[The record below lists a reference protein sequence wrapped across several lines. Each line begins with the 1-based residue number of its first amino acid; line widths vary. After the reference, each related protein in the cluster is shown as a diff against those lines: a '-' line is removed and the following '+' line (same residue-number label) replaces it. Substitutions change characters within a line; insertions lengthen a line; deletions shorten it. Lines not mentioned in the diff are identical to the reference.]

1 MDKYASSLLM
11 EIMIKCFIFTSK
23 ASQNT
28 VLLRFRYR
36 QDQKGRIR
44 RMTKQEFRDYVIKK
58 GIVLLDGATGSCLMD
73 RGMPGGVCPEEWIA
87 SHPEVLTGLQ
97 REYVQAGSDILY
109 APTFT
114 ANRIKLAEYGLE
126 DRIRELNLAL
136 VAASRRAAG
145 PDTLIAGDLTMTGE
159 QLFPIG
165 RMDFEE
171 LVTVYREQIGY
182 LAEAGVDLLV
192 VETMMSLQECR
203 AALIAAKETCPS
215 LPVMVTMTFE
225 NDGRSLYGTD
235 AVTAAVVL
243 ESLGADAVGANCST
257 GPDTMAAVI
266 SQMASVTRIP
276 IIAKPNAGL
285 PSLDSSGKTVYDM
298 DAPSFGQEMEAVYAA
313 GAVILGGCCGTTPAH
328 IARLA
333 AAVKGKQPAA
343 VPRRPD
349 GIRYLT
355 SERKTVSFGLSDLFL
370 VIGERINPTGKKK
383 LQAELKEGRFDR
395 TVQFAEE
402 QEEAGAAILD
412 VNMGMSGVDEKALML
427 RAVEEVTQATQLPL
441 SLDSSHIEVLE
452 AALRRYPGRALINSI
467 SLETEKFEKL
477 IPLAKKYGAMFIL
490 LPLSDAGLPGSLQEK
505 KDIIEKIWNRASSL
519 GLTREDIVVDGLV
532 TTVGANPEAAME
544 TLETIRYCRQN
555 RFATVVGLSNI
566 SFGLPE
572 RIQVNSAFLTM
583 AIQAGLTMAIAN
595 PSQQQ
600 LMAAAFASDL
610 LLDKEGAA
618 ERYITF
624 ANECAERAAA
634 AAAAVSAAPAAVSAA
649 PTAVLSAQ
657 KAGQSAAGNAVGNT
671 ATGCIVAGNAAV
683 ADTAAGSPG
692 NGRHSPGAQGS
703 PSGMGG
709 AVYEAVLKGNRSGIE
724 ALTKTALE
732 SGLEAKEILDTCLMP
747 AINRVGELF
756 DCGKYF
762 LPQLISGAEAMK
774 LSIGVL
780 EPYLLQDEN
789 REKLPVVVLATVK
802 GDIHDIGKN
811 LVALMMKN
819 YGFQVIDLGKDVPT
833 EDIIRT
839 AKENN
844 AALIGLS
851 ALMTTTMQEM
861 RHVILLAREAGLTAK
876 IIIGGAVITQ
886 EYADEIQADGYSKDA
901 ADAVRL
907 ARRLLG
913 L

>member
-1 MDKYASSLLM
+1 MRLQKR
-11 EIMIKCFIFTSK
+11 IFPK
-23 ASQNT
+23 AA
-28 VLLRFRYR
+28 RRKR
-36 QDQKGRIR
+36 DRKGRME
-44 RMTKQEFRDYVIKK
+44 MTKQEFRDFCIKK
-58 GIVLLDGATGSCLMD
+58 GIVLLDGATGSNLMA
-73 RGMPGGVCPEEWIA
+73 RGMPGGVCPEEWITEHA
-87 SHPEVLTGLQ
+87 DVLTGLQ
-97 REYVQAGSDILY
+97 REYVSAGTDILY

-126 DRIRELNLAL
+126 EKIRELNLAL
-136 VAASRRAAG
+136 VEASRRAAG
-145 PDTLIAGDLTMTGE
+145 PETLIAGDLTMTGE
-159 QLFPIG
+159 QLSPIG

-171 LVTVYREQIGY
+171 LVDVYREQIGY

-203 AALIAAKETCPS
+203 AALIAAKETCPD

-225 NDGRSLYGTD
+225 KDGRSLYGTD

-257 GPDTMAAVI
+257 GPEAMARVI
-266 SQMASVTRIP
+266 RQMAEATRIP
-276 IIAKPNAGL
+276 VIAKPNAGL
-285 PSLDSSGKTVYDM
+285 PVLDESGKTVYDM
-298 DAPSFGQEMEAVYAA
+298 DAPGFAREMEAVYAA
-313 GAVILGGCCGTTPAH
+313 GAGILGGCCGTTPEH
-328 IARLA
+328 IRFLA
-333 AAVKGKQPAA
+333 GAVKGRTPAS
-343 VPRRPD
+343 VPRRPE
-349 GIRYLT
+349 GRRCLT
-355 SERKTVSFGLSDLFL
+355 SERKTVSFGLSDPFL
-370 VIGERINPTGKKK
+370 IIGERINPTGKKK
-383 LQAELKEGRFDR
+383 LQEELRKGCFER

-402 QEEAGAAILD
+402 QEAAGAAVLD

-427 RAVEEVTQATQLPL
+427 KAVEEVTQAVQLPL
-441 SLDSSHIEVLE
+441 SLDSSHIDVLE

-490 LPLSDAGLPGSLQEK
+490 LPLSDAGLPQSLEEKQE
-505 KDIIEKIWNRASSL
+505 IIETIWKRAASF
-519 GLTREDIVVDGLV
+519 GLTKEDIVVDGLV
-532 TTVGANPEAAME
+532 TTVGANPKAALE

-555 RFATVVGLSNI
+555 GFATVVGLSNI

-595 PSQQQ
+595 PSQEQ
-600 LMAAAFASDL
+600 LLAAAFASDL
-610 LLDKEGAA
+610 LLHREQAA
-618 ERYITF
+618 ERYIAFT
-624 ANECAERAAA
+624 ARQEEKAREAEAQARRPAVLTPPGGRTAKDPAAA
-634 AAAAVSAAPAAVSAA
+634 ASAKQ
-649 PTAVLSAQ
+649 T
-657 KAGQSAAGNAVGNT
+657 AAGNDPEIPA
-671 ATGCIVAGNAAV
+671 
-683 ADTAAGSPG
+683 
-692 NGRHSPGAQGS
+692 
-703 PSGMGG
+703 GMGG
-709 AVYEAVLKGNRSGIE
+709 QIYEAVLKGNRSGIA
-724 ALTKTALE
+724 ALTEQALE
-732 SGLEAKEILDTCLMP
+732 SGMEAGFILNDCLMP

-780 EPYLLQDEN
+780 EPCLLKEDSV
-789 REKLPVVVLATVK
+789 EKLPVAVLATVK

-819 YGFQVIDLGKDVPT
+819 YGFQVIDLGKDVPA
-833 EDIIRT
+833 EEIIRT
-839 AKENN
+839 AQENG

-861 RHVILLAREAGLTAK
+861 RHVIRLAKEAGLPAK

-886 EYADEIQADGYSKDA
+886 DYADEIHADGYAKDA